1 MDTPHRLH
9 VPSPLP
15 IVGRVVSAFAQVD
28 SFAKFAMLCVLGGW
42 FFMNTLIVRL
52 GSLQHGVRFFDM
64 WAVISDPARLFFGVD
79 TAIQRIFFGLICLCC
94 LAAPLVSHLLK
105 WRIAWVAYWAPL
117 LLMVACALLLR
128 SRASAEFLASSTD
141 PRLVSG
147 SFIRFADELAR
158 QGGLVSRHIT
168 VAAGGYIA
176 FSGGVVLAVTG
187 LHRRRQRA

>member
-1 MDTPHRLH
+1 MDTPHRLQ
-9 VPSPLP
+9 VPSPRP
-15 IVGRVVSAFAQVD
+15 IVGHVVRAFAQID

-64 WAVISDPARLFFGVD
+64 WAVIADPARLFFGID
-79 TAIQRIFFGLICLCC
+79 SSFQRICFGLLCLGC
-94 LAAPLVSHLLK
+94 LAAPLVSHTLK
-105 WRIAWVAYWAPL
+105 WRFAWIAYWAPL
-117 LLMVACALLLR
+117 LLMVGCALLLR
-128 SRASAEFLASSTD
+128 SRASAEFLASSAD

-176 FSGGVVLAVTG
+176 LFGSVVLAVTG
-187 LHRRRQRA
+187 MHRLRQRI